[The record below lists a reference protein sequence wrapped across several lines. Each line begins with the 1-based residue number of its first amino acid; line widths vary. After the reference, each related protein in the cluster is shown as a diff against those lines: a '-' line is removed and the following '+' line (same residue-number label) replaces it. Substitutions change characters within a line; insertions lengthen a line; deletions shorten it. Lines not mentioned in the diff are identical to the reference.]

1 MTSALNPRFTFE
13 TFVVGAANRLA
24 VTAGRT
30 VAENPGSAYNPLF
43 IYSGSG
49 LGKTH
54 VLMAVGHAAKAIAA
68 QLNIEYLTLDEYVEA
83 FHAAIA
89 AGQGDAFRRR
99 FQNVDVLLVDDVQ
112 FLTNRKEMQA
122 ELLRLTE
129 ALQQSGHQI
138 VLASD
143 RPPAE
148 IADLDE
154 RLISRFSGGLVVDM
168 GIPDYETRVAILR
181 RKAEERGSSF
191 QPGVLETVARLEY
204 PNVRELMGA
213 LNRLIAFQA
222 VNDMPINEEAARKVL
237 GIPGTGDEGR
247 GKGAP
252 PPATPASSGD
262 EFSQFLSDVTVTV
275 GKAVEAWRARV
286 AEAVMRWE
294 GEGYRTGRLEKLLEQ
309 ETPAAVDDAIAAYVQ
324 DVERLKAL
332 ETEVAV
338 LDPQAAGEKVFRD
351 PDHMDQAEAAAAKVR
366 AGAAPPPAPSGAF
379 PFDSFVVGD
388 SNDVARN
395 AARDVISKPGKKY
408 NPLVIV
414 GRSGLGKTHLLNA
427 IGLELAKKKN
437 AVVACLS
444 TQQFVDELIAAIDG
458 NRVDWWRARYRR
470 ATALLL
476 DDIQLLAGKER
487 TQEELFNLFNQ
498 LVDADRQLIFTAP
511 AHPNTLE
518 GLEERIVSRLE
529 GGLVAEIS
537 DPDKELRRNV
547 LERLLTNQRVPIEPA
562 LLDYLADRPIDSVR
576 SLTGIVQRVV
586 EAAAAQDAPVTAGLA
601 RDVLEGAPPPR
612 RTTGLRTSG
621 IVVSSAGGVRSRE
634 RRVWA
639 WPASADRS
647 NFGYIY
653 FDRGRIS
660 YASIVNRRDRL
671 GDILVKHDKI
681 TQEQL
686 DAAIHRQAKER
697 DKKLGEILVIQN
709 VLTQQELERYMRMQ
723 IEESVYYLFTWTQG
737 TFNFEAD
744 VRPEQQDFLVSINP
758 ESLLLEGARRVDE
771 WGLIEKKIPSF
782 DLIFLVDRDRLAISD
797 ARLTEVQ
804 DRLLPLL
811 DGSRDVNQV
820 IEDSGLGALEGRSA

>member
-1 MTSALNPRFTFE
+1 MTSTLNPRFTFD

-54 VLMAVGHAAKAIAA
+54 VLMAVGHAAKALAT

-129 ALQQSGHQI
+129 ALQQAGHQI

-168 GIPDYETRVAILR
+168 GVPDYETRVAILR
-181 RKAEERGSSF
+181 RKADERGTSF
-191 QPGVLETVARLEY
+191 QPGVLETVAKIDY

-222 VNDMPINEEAARKVL
+222 VNDTPINEEAARKVL
-237 GIPGTGDEGR
+237 GVPT
-247 GKGAP
+247 A
-252 PPATPASSGD
+252 ASSTAASSTAAAPTVASSD
-262 EFSQFLSDVTVTV
+262 EFSQFLTDVTVTV

-286 AEAVMRWE
+286 AEAVIRWE
-294 GEGYRTGRLEKLLEQ
+294 GEGYRTGRLEKLLDQ
-309 ETPAAVDDAIAAYVQ
+309 ETPAAVDEAIAAYVQ
-324 DVERLKAL
+324 DVERLKTL
-332 ETEVAV
+332 EAEVAV
-338 LDPQAAGEKVFRD
+338 LDPQAAGEKAFRD
-351 PDHMDQAEAAAAKVR
+351 PDHMDEAEAAAAKVR
-366 AGAAPPPAPSGAF
+366 DGAAPPPAPSAAF
-379 PFDSFVVGD
+379 PLETYIGGS
-388 SNDVARN
+388 SNEVALS
-395 AARDVISKPGKKY
+395 AARDAIAKPGKKY
-408 NPLVIV
+408 NPVVIV
-414 GRSGLGKTHLLNA
+414 GPSGLGKTHLLNA
-427 IGLELAKKKN
+427 IGLELARKKN
-437 AVVACLS
+437 AIVACLS

-476 DDIQLLAGKER
+476 DDIQLLAGKDR

-498 LVDADRQLIFTAP
+498 CIDADHQLVFTAP
-511 AHPNTLE
+511 AHPNRLE

-529 GGLVAEIS
+529 GGLVVEIGE
-537 DPDKELRRNV
+537 PDKDLRRGV
-547 LERLLTNQRVPIEPA
+547 LERLLRNQRVVVEPA
-562 LLDYLADRPIDSVR
+562 LLDYLVDRPADSVR
-576 SLTGIVQRVV
+576 SLTGMVQRVV

-601 RDVLEGAPPPR
+601 RDVLEGAPPPGTR

-634 RRVWA
+634 KMVWD
-639 WPASADRS
+639 WPASADR
-647 NFGYIY
+647 
-653 FDRGRIS
+653 
-660 YASIVNRRDRL
+660 
-671 GDILVKHDKI
+671 
-681 TQEQL
+681 
-686 DAAIHRQAKER
+686 
-697 DKKLGEILVIQN
+697 
-709 VLTQQELERYMRMQ
+709 
-723 IEESVYYLFTWTQG
+723 
-737 TFNFEAD
+737 
-744 VRPEQQDFLVSINP
+744 
-758 ESLLLEGARRVDE
+758 
-771 WGLIEKKIPSF
+771 
-782 DLIFLVDRDRLAISD
+782 
-797 ARLTEVQ
+797 
-804 DRLLPLL
+804 
-811 DGSRDVNQV
+811 V
-820 IEDSGLGALEGRSA
+820 IEDLR

>member
-1 MTSALNPRFTFE
+1 VTTALNPRFTFE
-13 TFVVGAANRLA
+13 TLVVGAANRLA

-54 VLMAVGHAAKAIAA
+54 VLMAIGHGAKAIAA

-89 AGQGDAFRRR
+89 AGQGDTFRRR

-112 FLTNRKEMQA
+112 FLTNRKEMQT

-154 RLISRFSGGLVVDM
+154 RLISRFSGGLVVDI
-168 GIPDYETRVAILR
+168 GVPDYETRVAILR

-191 QPGVLETVARLEY
+191 QPGVLETVAKVEY
-204 PNVRELMGA
+204 PNVRELMGG

-222 VNDMPINEEAARKVL
+222 VNEMPINEEAVRKVL
-237 GIPGTGDEGR
+237 GIP
-247 GKGAP
+247 AL
-252 PPATPASSGD
+252 ASSTAAASTAASPAAATGPD

-286 AEAVMRWE
+286 TEAVMRWE
-294 GEGYRTGRLEKLLEQ
+294 GEGYRTARLSKLLDL
-309 ETPAAVDDAIAAYVQ
+309 ETPASVDEAIAGYVH
-324 DVERLKAL
+324 DVERLKGL
-332 ETEVAV
+332 EAEVAV
-338 LDPQAAGEKVFRD
+338 LDPQAAGDKVFHD
-351 PDHMDQAEAAAAKVR
+351 PDRLEEAEATAAKIR

-379 PFDSFVVGD
+379 PLESFVAGP
-388 SNDVARN
+388 SNEVALS
-395 AARDVISKPGKKY
+395 AARDVMAKPGKKY

-427 IGLELAKKKN
+427 IGLVLAKKKN
-437 AVVACLS
+437 AIVACLS

-470 ATALLL
+470 ASALLL

-498 LVDADRQLIFTAP
+498 FLDSDRQLIFTAP
-511 AHPNTLE
+511 APPNTLE

-529 GGLVAEIS
+529 GGLVTEIS

-547 LERLLTNQRVPIEPA
+547 LERVLDHQRLPKEPA

-586 EAAAAQDAPVTAGLA
+586 EAAAAQDEPVTAGLA

-634 RRVWA
+634 KMVWD
-639 WPASADRS
+639 WPASSDR
-647 NFGYIY
+647 
-653 FDRGRIS
+653 
-660 YASIVNRRDRL
+660 
-671 GDILVKHDKI
+671 
-681 TQEQL
+681 
-686 DAAIHRQAKER
+686 
-697 DKKLGEILVIQN
+697 
-709 VLTQQELERYMRMQ
+709 
-723 IEESVYYLFTWTQG
+723 
-737 TFNFEAD
+737 
-744 VRPEQQDFLVSINP
+744 
-758 ESLLLEGARRVDE
+758 
-771 WGLIEKKIPSF
+771 
-782 DLIFLVDRDRLAISD
+782 
-797 ARLTEVQ
+797 
-804 DRLLPLL
+804 
-811 DGSRDVNQV
+811 V
-820 IEDSGLGALEGRSA
+820 IEDLR

>member
-1 MTSALNPRFTFE
+1 MTSTLNPRFTFE

-54 VLMAVGHAAKAIAA
+54 VLMAIGHAAKTIAA

-181 RKAEERGSSF
+181 RKAEERGTKF
-191 QPGVLETVARLEY
+191 QPGVLETVAKVEY

-222 VNDMPINEEAARKVL
+222 VNDTPINADAASKVL
-237 GIPGTGDEGR
+237 GIPT
-247 GKGAP
+247 A
-252 PPATPASSGD
+252 ASPTAASPTAASPIAASPD
-262 EFSQFLSDVTVTV
+262 EFSQFLTDVTVTV

-286 AEAVMRWE
+286 TEAVLRWE
-294 GEGYRTGRLEKLLEQ
+294 GEGYRTGRLAKLLDQ
-309 ETPAAVDDAIAAYVQ
+309 ETPAAVDEAIASYVH

-332 ETEVAV
+332 EAEVAV
-338 LDPQAAGEKVFRD
+338 LDPQAAGDKVFRD
-351 PDHMDQAEAAAAKVR
+351 PDHMDDAEAAAAKVR
-366 AGAAPPPAPSGAF
+366 DGAAPPPGPSAAF
-379 PFDSFVVGD
+379 PLETYVPGA
-388 SNDVARN
+388 SNDVGLN
-395 AARDVISKPGKKY
+395 AARDVIAKPGKKY
-408 NPLVIV
+408 NPLVLV

-427 IGLELAKKKN
+427 IGLELAKKKG

-444 TQQFVDELIAAIDG
+444 TQGFVDELIAAIDG
-458 NRVDWWRARYRR
+458 NRVDWWRARYKR

-498 LVDADRQLIFTAP
+498 FLDADRQLVFTAP

-529 GGLVAEIS
+529 GGLVAEVGE
-537 DPDKELRRNV
+537 PDKELRRSV
-547 LERLLTNQRVPIEPA
+547 LERLLTTQHVAMEPA
-562 LLDYLADRPIDSVR
+562 LLDYLADRPVESVR
-576 SLTGIVQRVV
+576 NLSGMVQRVV

-601 RDVLEGAPPPR
+601 RDVLEGGQPPR
-612 RTTGLRTSG
+612 RTAGLRTSG

-634 RRVWA
+634 KMVWD
-639 WPASADRS
+639 WPAAADR
-647 NFGYIY
+647 
-653 FDRGRIS
+653 
-660 YASIVNRRDRL
+660 
-671 GDILVKHDKI
+671 
-681 TQEQL
+681 
-686 DAAIHRQAKER
+686 
-697 DKKLGEILVIQN
+697 
-709 VLTQQELERYMRMQ
+709 
-723 IEESVYYLFTWTQG
+723 
-737 TFNFEAD
+737 
-744 VRPEQQDFLVSINP
+744 
-758 ESLLLEGARRVDE
+758 
-771 WGLIEKKIPSF
+771 
-782 DLIFLVDRDRLAISD
+782 
-797 ARLTEVQ
+797 
-804 DRLLPLL
+804 
-811 DGSRDVNQV
+811 V
-820 IEDSGLGALEGRSA
+820 IEDLR

>member
-1 MTSALNPRFTFE
+1 MTSTLNPRFTFE

-54 VLMAVGHAAKAIAA
+54 VLMAIGHAAKTIAA

-181 RKAEERGSSF
+181 RKAEERGTKF
-191 QPGVLETVARLEY
+191 QPGVLETVAKVEY

-222 VNDMPINEEAARKVL
+222 VNDTPINADAASKVL
-237 GIPGTGDEGR
+237 GIPT
-247 GKGAP
+247 A
-252 PPATPASSGD
+252 ASPTAASPTAASPD
-262 EFSQFLSDVTVTV
+262 EFSQFLTDVTVTV

-286 AEAVMRWE
+286 TEAVLRWE
-294 GEGYRTGRLEKLLEQ
+294 GEGYRTGRLAKLLDQ
-309 ETPAAVDDAIAAYVQ
+309 ETPAAVDEAIASYVH

-332 ETEVAV
+332 EAEVAV
-338 LDPQAAGEKVFRD
+338 LDPQAAGDKVFRD
-351 PDHMDQAEAAAAKVR
+351 PDHMDDAEAAAAKVR
-366 AGAAPPPAPSGAF
+366 DGAAPPPGPSAAF
-379 PFDSFVVGD
+379 PLETYVPGA
-388 SNDVARN
+388 SNDVGLN
-395 AARDVISKPGKKY
+395 AARDVIAKPGKKY
-408 NPLVIV
+408 NPLVLV

-427 IGLELAKKKN
+427 IGLELAKKRG

-444 TQQFVDELIAAIDG
+444 TQGFVDELIAAIDG
-458 NRVDWWRARYRR
+458 NRVDWWRARYKR

-498 LVDADRQLIFTAP
+498 FLDADRQLVFTAP

-529 GGLVAEIS
+529 GGLVAEVGE
-537 DPDKELRRNV
+537 PDKELRRSV
-547 LERLLTNQRVPIEPA
+547 LERLLTTQHVAMEPA
-562 LLDYLADRPIDSVR
+562 LLDYLADRPVESVR
-576 SLTGIVQRVV
+576 NLSGMVQRVV

-601 RDVLEGAPPPR
+601 RDVLEGAQPPR
-612 RTTGLRTSG
+612 RTAGLRTSG

-634 RRVWA
+634 KMVWD
-639 WPASADRS
+639 WPAAADR
-647 NFGYIY
+647 
-653 FDRGRIS
+653 
-660 YASIVNRRDRL
+660 
-671 GDILVKHDKI
+671 
-681 TQEQL
+681 
-686 DAAIHRQAKER
+686 
-697 DKKLGEILVIQN
+697 
-709 VLTQQELERYMRMQ
+709 
-723 IEESVYYLFTWTQG
+723 
-737 TFNFEAD
+737 
-744 VRPEQQDFLVSINP
+744 
-758 ESLLLEGARRVDE
+758 
-771 WGLIEKKIPSF
+771 
-782 DLIFLVDRDRLAISD
+782 
-797 ARLTEVQ
+797 
-804 DRLLPLL
+804 
-811 DGSRDVNQV
+811 V
-820 IEDSGLGALEGRSA
+820 IEDLR

>member
-1 MTSALNPRFTFE
+1 MTSSLNPRFTFE

-54 VLMAVGHAAKAIAA
+54 LLMAIGHAAKAIAA
-68 QLNIEYLTLDEYVEA
+68 QLNIEYLTLDEYVES

-99 FQNVDVLLVDDVQ
+99 FQNVAVLLVDDVQ

-191 QPGVLETVARLEY
+191 QPGVLETVAKVEY

-222 VNDMPINEEAARKVL
+222 VNDMPINAEAASKVL
-237 GIPGTGDEGR
+237 GIPTR
-247 GKGAP
+247 PSTA
-252 PPATPASSGD
+252 AASTAASSTAASSD
-262 EFSQFLSDVTVTV
+262 EFSQFLTDVTTTV

-286 AEAVMRWE
+286 TEAIMRWE
-294 GEGYRTGRLEKLLEQ
+294 GEGYRTGRLEKLLDQ
-309 ETPAAVDDAIAAYVQ
+309 ESPAAVDEVIAAYVQ

-332 ETEVAV
+332 EAEVAV
-338 LDPQAAGEKVFRD
+338 LDPQAAGGKVFRD
-351 PDHMDQAEAAAAKVR
+351 PDQMEAAEAAAAKVR
-366 AGAAPPPAPSGAF
+366 DGAAPPPAPSGAF
-379 PFDSFVVGD
+379 PLESYLAGP
-388 SNDVARN
+388 SNEVALN
-395 AARDVISKPGKKY
+395 AARDVLAKPGKKY

-476 DDIQLLAGKER
+476 DDIHLLAGKER

-518 GLEERIVSRLE
+518 GLEERIISRLE
-529 GGLVAEIS
+529 GGLVAQIAE
-537 DPDKELRRNV
+537 PDKELRRSV
-547 LERLLTNQRVPIEPA
+547 LERLLTQQGIPVEPA
-562 LLDYLADRPIDSVR
+562 LLDYLADRPIDSIR
-576 SLTGIVQRVV
+576 NLNGIVQRVV
-586 EAAAAQDAPVTAGLA
+586 EAAAAQDASVSAGLA
-601 RDVLEGAPPPR
+601 REVLEGAPPPR
-612 RTTGLRTSG
+612 RTVGLRTSG

-634 RRVWA
+634 KMVWD
-639 WPASADRS
+639 WPAAADR
-647 NFGYIY
+647 
-653 FDRGRIS
+653 
-660 YASIVNRRDRL
+660 
-671 GDILVKHDKI
+671 
-681 TQEQL
+681 
-686 DAAIHRQAKER
+686 
-697 DKKLGEILVIQN
+697 
-709 VLTQQELERYMRMQ
+709 
-723 IEESVYYLFTWTQG
+723 
-737 TFNFEAD
+737 
-744 VRPEQQDFLVSINP
+744 
-758 ESLLLEGARRVDE
+758 
-771 WGLIEKKIPSF
+771 
-782 DLIFLVDRDRLAISD
+782 
-797 ARLTEVQ
+797 
-804 DRLLPLL
+804 
-811 DGSRDVNQV
+811 V
-820 IEDSGLGALEGRSA
+820 IEDLR

>member
-1 MTSALNPRFTFE
+1 
-13 TFVVGAANRLA
+13 
-24 VTAGRT
+24 
-30 VAENPGSAYNPLF
+30 
-43 IYSGSG
+43 
-49 LGKTH
+49 
-54 VLMAVGHAAKAIAA
+54 MAIGHAAKTIAS

-89 AGQGDAFRRR
+89 AGQGDNFRRR

-143 RPPAE
+143 RPPTE

-181 RKAEERGSSF
+181 RKAEERGTSF
-191 QPGVLETVARLEY
+191 QPGVLETVAKVEY

-222 VNDMPINEEAARKVL
+222 VNDSPINAEAASKVL
-237 GIPGTGDEGR
+237 GIPT
-247 GKGAP
+247 A
-252 PPATPASSGD
+252 ASSSVASASVASPSVASPD

-286 AEAVMRWE
+286 AEAVLRWE
-294 GEGYRTGRLEKLLEQ
+294 GEGYRTGRLEKLLDQ
-309 ETPAAVDDAIAAYVQ
+309 ETPAAVDEAISAYVQ

-332 ETEVAV
+332 EAEVAV

-351 PDHMDQAEAAAAKVR
+351 PDHMDEAEAAAAKVR
-366 AGAAPPPAPSGAF
+366 DGAAPPPAPSAAF
-379 PFDSFVVGD
+379 PLESYVAGP
-388 SNDVARN
+388 SNEVALGAVR
-395 AARDVISKPGKKY
+395 AVIAKPGKKY

-427 IGLELAKKKN
+427 VGLELAKKKN

-444 TQQFVDELIAAIDG
+444 TQGFVDELIAAIDG

-498 LVDADRQLIFTAP
+498 FLDADRQLVFTAP

-529 GGLVAEIS
+529 GGLVTEIAE
-537 DPDKELRRNV
+537 PDKELRRSV
-547 LERLLTNQRVPIEPA
+547 LERLLTQQRVPIEPA
-562 LLDYLADRPIDSVR
+562 LLDYLTDRPIDSVR
-576 SLTGIVQRVV
+576 SLTGVVQRVV
-586 EAAAAQDAPVTAGLA
+586 EAAAAEDAPVTAGLA
-601 RDVLEGAPPPR
+601 RDVLEGAPPPAPSGGR
-612 RTTGLRTSG
+612 RTAGFRTSG

-634 RRVWA
+634 KMVWD
-639 WPASADRS
+639 WPAAADR
-647 NFGYIY
+647 
-653 FDRGRIS
+653 
-660 YASIVNRRDRL
+660 
-671 GDILVKHDKI
+671 
-681 TQEQL
+681 
-686 DAAIHRQAKER
+686 
-697 DKKLGEILVIQN
+697 
-709 VLTQQELERYMRMQ
+709 
-723 IEESVYYLFTWTQG
+723 
-737 TFNFEAD
+737 
-744 VRPEQQDFLVSINP
+744 
-758 ESLLLEGARRVDE
+758 
-771 WGLIEKKIPSF
+771 
-782 DLIFLVDRDRLAISD
+782 
-797 ARLTEVQ
+797 
-804 DRLLPLL
+804 
-811 DGSRDVNQV
+811 V
-820 IEDSGLGALEGRSA
+820 IEDLR

>member
-1 MTSALNPRFTFE
+1 MTSALNPRFSFE
-13 TFVVGAANRLA
+13 TFVVGSANRLA

-54 VLMAVGHAAKAIAA
+54 VMMAIGHAAKTIAS

-154 RLISRFSGGLVVDM
+154 RLISRFSGGLVVDI

-181 RKAEERGSSF
+181 RKAEERGSKF
-191 QPGVLETVARLEY
+191 QPGVLETVAKVEY

-213 LNRLIAFQA
+213 LNRLVAFQA
-222 VNDMPINEEAARKVL
+222 VNDTPMNAEAASKVL
-237 GIPGTGDEGR
+237 GIPTG
-247 GKGAP
+247 ASP
-252 PPATPASSGD
+252 TAASSAAASSAAASSAAASPD
-262 EFSQFLSDVTVTV
+262 EFSQFLTDVTVTV

-286 AEAVMRWE
+286 TEAVMRWE

-309 ETPAAVDDAIAAYVQ
+309 ETPSAVDEAIAAYVQ

-332 ETEVAV
+332 ESEVAV
-338 LDPQAAGEKVFRD
+338 LDPQAAGGKVFRD
-351 PDHMDQAEAAAAKVR
+351 PDHFDEAEAAAEKVR
-366 AGAAPPPAPSGAF
+366 DGAAPPPAPSAAF
-379 PFDSFVVGD
+379 PFESYVAGP
-388 SNDVARN
+388 SNDVALK
-395 AARDVISKPGKKY
+395 AVRDVIAKPGKKY

-414 GRSGLGKTHLLNA
+414 GKSGLGKTHLLNA
-427 IGLELAKKKN
+427 VGLELAKKKKN
-437 AVVACLS
+437 VVVACLS
-444 TQQFVDELIAAIDG
+444 TQAFVDELIAAIDG

-476 DDIQLLAGKER
+476 DDIHLLAGKER

-498 LVDADRQLIFTAP
+498 FLDGDRQLVFTAP
-511 AHPNTLE
+511 AHPNTLD

-529 GGLVAEIS
+529 GGLVAEIAE
-537 DPDKELRRNV
+537 PDKELRRSV
-547 LERLLTNQRVPIEPA
+547 LERLLTQQHVSLEPA
-562 LLDYLADRPIDSVR
+562 LVDYLADRPIDSVR
-576 SLTGIVQRVV
+576 SLTGVVQRVV
-586 EAAAAQDAPVTAGLA
+586 EAAAAQDGPVTAGLA
-601 RDVLEGAPPPR
+601 REVLEGAPPPR

-634 RRVWA
+634 KMVWD
-639 WPASADRS
+639 WPSAGDR
-647 NFGYIY
+647 
-653 FDRGRIS
+653 
-660 YASIVNRRDRL
+660 
-671 GDILVKHDKI
+671 
-681 TQEQL
+681 
-686 DAAIHRQAKER
+686 
-697 DKKLGEILVIQN
+697 
-709 VLTQQELERYMRMQ
+709 
-723 IEESVYYLFTWTQG
+723 
-737 TFNFEAD
+737 
-744 VRPEQQDFLVSINP
+744 
-758 ESLLLEGARRVDE
+758 
-771 WGLIEKKIPSF
+771 
-782 DLIFLVDRDRLAISD
+782 
-797 ARLTEVQ
+797 
-804 DRLLPLL
+804 
-811 DGSRDVNQV
+811 V
-820 IEDSGLGALEGRSA
+820 IEDLR

>member
-1 MTSALNPRFTFE
+1 MTSSLNPRFTFE

-54 VLMAVGHAAKAIAA
+54 VLMAIGHAAKMIAS

-154 RLISRFSGGLVVDM
+154 RLISRFSGGLVVDI

-181 RKAEERGSSF
+181 RKAEERGSKF
-191 QPGVLETVARLEY
+191 QPGVLETVAKVEY

-222 VNDMPINEEAARKVL
+222 VNDMPINEEAVRKVL
-237 GIPGTGDEGR
+237 GIPTAASSTAASPTVASPTA
-247 GKGAP
+247 AP
-252 PPATPASSGD
+252 PD

-286 AEAVMRWE
+286 TEAVMRWE
-294 GEGYRTGRLEKLLEQ
+294 GEGYRAGRLEKLLEQ

-332 ETEVAV
+332 EAEVAV
-338 LDPQAAGEKVFRD
+338 LDPQAAGDKVFRD
-351 PDHMDQAEAAAAKVR
+351 PDHMDEAEAAAAKVR
-366 AGAAPPPAPSGAF
+366 DGAAPPPAPSGAF
-379 PFDSFVVGD
+379 PLESFVAGP
-388 SNDVARN
+388 SNEVALN
-395 AARDVISKPGKKY
+395 AARDVIGKPGKKY

-427 IGLELAKKKN
+427 IGLELAKKKH
-437 AVVACLS
+437 AIVACLS

-487 TQEELFNLFNQ
+487 TQEELFNLFNH
-498 LVDADRQLIFTAP
+498 LADADRQLIFTAP

-529 GGLVAEIS
+529 GGLVAEIA
-537 DPDKELRRNV
+537 DPDKELRRSL
-547 LERLLTNQRVPIEPA
+547 LERLLTQQYVPMEPA

-576 SLTGIVQRVV
+576 SLSGVVQRVV
-586 EAAAAQDAPVTAGLA
+586 EAAAAQDASVSAGLA
-601 RDVLEGAPPPR
+601 RDVLEGTPAPR
-612 RTTGLRTSG
+612 RPAGLRTSG

-634 RRVWA
+634 KMVWD
-639 WPASADRS
+639 WPASADR
-647 NFGYIY
+647 
-653 FDRGRIS
+653 
-660 YASIVNRRDRL
+660 
-671 GDILVKHDKI
+671 
-681 TQEQL
+681 
-686 DAAIHRQAKER
+686 
-697 DKKLGEILVIQN
+697 
-709 VLTQQELERYMRMQ
+709 
-723 IEESVYYLFTWTQG
+723 
-737 TFNFEAD
+737 
-744 VRPEQQDFLVSINP
+744 
-758 ESLLLEGARRVDE
+758 
-771 WGLIEKKIPSF
+771 
-782 DLIFLVDRDRLAISD
+782 
-797 ARLTEVQ
+797 
-804 DRLLPLL
+804 
-811 DGSRDVNQV
+811 V
-820 IEDSGLGALEGRSA
+820 IEDLR

>member
-1 MTSALNPRFTFE
+1 MTSVLNPRFTFD

-54 VLMAVGHAAKAIAA
+54 LLMAVGHAAKAIAA

-112 FLTNRKEMQA
+112 FLTNRKEMQT

-129 ALQQSGHQI
+129 ALQQSSHQI

-148 IADLDE
+148 IADLDG

-181 RKAEERGSSF
+181 RKAEERGSKF
-191 QPGVLETVARLEY
+191 QPGVLETVAKVEY

-222 VNDMPINEEAARKVL
+222 VNDMAINEEAVRKVL
-237 GIPGTGDEGR
+237 GIPT
-247 GKGAP
+247 A
-252 PPATPASSGD
+252 ASSAAASPAAASPAAASSD

-286 AEAVMRWE
+286 TEAVMRWE

-309 ETPAAVDDAIAAYVQ
+309 DTPAAVDEAITAYVQ
-324 DVERLKAL
+324 DVERLRAL
-332 ETEVAV
+332 EAEVAV
-338 LDPQAAGEKVFRD
+338 LDPQAAGDKVFHD
-351 PDHMDQAEAAAAKVR
+351 PDKMEEAEAAATKVR
-366 AGAAPPPAPSGAF
+366 DGAAPPPAPSGAF
-379 PFDSFVVGD
+379 PLESYVAGP
-388 SNDVARN
+388 SNEVALS
-395 AARDVISKPGKKY
+395 AARDAIAKPGKKY

-437 AVVACLS
+437 AIVACLS

-529 GGLVAEIS
+529 GGLVAEIAE
-537 DPDKELRRNV
+537 PDKELRRSM
-547 LERLLTNQRVPIEPA
+547 LERLLSQQRLPLEPA

-576 SLTGIVQRVV
+576 TLTGMVQRIV

-601 RDVLEGAPPPR
+601 REVLEGAPPPR

-634 RRVWA
+634 KMVWD
-639 WPASADRS
+639 WPAASDR
-647 NFGYIY
+647 
-653 FDRGRIS
+653 
-660 YASIVNRRDRL
+660 
-671 GDILVKHDKI
+671 
-681 TQEQL
+681 
-686 DAAIHRQAKER
+686 
-697 DKKLGEILVIQN
+697 
-709 VLTQQELERYMRMQ
+709 
-723 IEESVYYLFTWTQG
+723 
-737 TFNFEAD
+737 
-744 VRPEQQDFLVSINP
+744 
-758 ESLLLEGARRVDE
+758 
-771 WGLIEKKIPSF
+771 
-782 DLIFLVDRDRLAISD
+782 
-797 ARLTEVQ
+797 
-804 DRLLPLL
+804 
-811 DGSRDVNQV
+811 V
-820 IEDSGLGALEGRSA
+820 IEDLR

>member
-1 MTSALNPRFTFE
+1 MTSALNPRFSFE
-13 TFVVGAANRLA
+13 TFVVGSANRLA

-54 VLMAVGHAAKAIAA
+54 VLMAIGHAAKAIAS

-122 ELLRLTE
+122 ELMRLTE

-168 GIPDYETRVAILR
+168 GVPDYETRVAILR
-181 RKAEERGSSF
+181 RKSEERGMSF
-191 QPGVLETVARLEY
+191 QPGVLETVAKVEY

-222 VNDMPINEEAARKVL
+222 VNESPVNAEAAKTIL
-237 GIPGTGDEGR
+237 GIPAAASAIAASPT
-247 GKGAP
+247 AAL
-252 PPATPASSGD
+252 PAAASPD

-286 AEAVMRWE
+286 AEAVLRWE
-294 GEGYRTGRLEKLLEQ
+294 GEGYRTGRLEKLLDQ
-309 ETPAAVDDAIAAYVQ
+309 ETPAAVDEAIAAYVQ

-332 ETEVAV
+332 EAEVAV

-351 PDHMDQAEAAAAKVR
+351 PDHMKQAEAAAAKVR
-366 AGAAPPPAPSGAF
+366 EGAAPPPAPSAAF
-379 PFDSFVVGD
+379 PFDSYVAGP
-388 SNDVARN
+388 SNEVALS
-395 AARDVISKPGKKY
+395 AARDVIAKPGKKY

-427 IGLELAKKKN
+427 IGLEMAKKKH

-498 LVDADRQLIFTAP
+498 LVDADRQLVFTAP

-529 GGLVAEIS
+529 GGLVTEIVE
-537 DPDKELRRNV
+537 PDKELRRSV
-547 LERLLTNQRVPIEPA
+547 LERLLTQQRVPMEPA
-562 LLDYLADRPIDSVR
+562 LLDYLADRPVDSVR

-586 EAAAAQDAPVTAGLA
+586 EAAAAEDSPVTAGLA

-612 RTTGLRTSG
+612 RTQGLRTSG

-634 RRVWA
+634 KMVWD
-639 WPASADRS
+639 WPAAGDR
-647 NFGYIY
+647 
-653 FDRGRIS
+653 
-660 YASIVNRRDRL
+660 
-671 GDILVKHDKI
+671 
-681 TQEQL
+681 
-686 DAAIHRQAKER
+686 
-697 DKKLGEILVIQN
+697 
-709 VLTQQELERYMRMQ
+709 
-723 IEESVYYLFTWTQG
+723 
-737 TFNFEAD
+737 
-744 VRPEQQDFLVSINP
+744 
-758 ESLLLEGARRVDE
+758 
-771 WGLIEKKIPSF
+771 
-782 DLIFLVDRDRLAISD
+782 
-797 ARLTEVQ
+797 
-804 DRLLPLL
+804 
-811 DGSRDVNQV
+811 V
-820 IEDSGLGALEGRSA
+820 IEDLR

>member
-1 MTSALNPRFTFE
+1 
-13 TFVVGAANRLA
+13 
-24 VTAGRT
+24 
-30 VAENPGSAYNPLF
+30 
-43 IYSGSG
+43 
-49 LGKTH
+49 
-54 VLMAVGHAAKAIAA
+54 
-68 QLNIEYLTLDEYVEA
+68 
-83 FHAAIA
+83 
-89 AGQGDAFRRR
+89 
-99 FQNVDVLLVDDVQ
+99 
-112 FLTNRKEMQA
+112 
-122 ELLRLTE
+122 
-129 ALQQSGHQI
+129 
-138 VLASD
+138 
-143 RPPAE
+143 
-148 IADLDE
+148 
-154 RLISRFSGGLVVDM
+154 
-168 GIPDYETRVAILR
+168 
-181 RKAEERGSSF
+181 
-191 QPGVLETVARLEY
+191 
-204 PNVRELMGA
+204 MGA

-332 ETEVAV
+332 EAEVAV

-634 RRVWA
+634 KMVWD
-639 WPASADRS
+639 WPASGDR
-647 NFGYIY
+647 
-653 FDRGRIS
+653 
-660 YASIVNRRDRL
+660 
-671 GDILVKHDKI
+671 
-681 TQEQL
+681 
-686 DAAIHRQAKER
+686 
-697 DKKLGEILVIQN
+697 
-709 VLTQQELERYMRMQ
+709 
-723 IEESVYYLFTWTQG
+723 
-737 TFNFEAD
+737 
-744 VRPEQQDFLVSINP
+744 
-758 ESLLLEGARRVDE
+758 
-771 WGLIEKKIPSF
+771 
-782 DLIFLVDRDRLAISD
+782 
-797 ARLTEVQ
+797 
-804 DRLLPLL
+804 
-811 DGSRDVNQV
+811 V
-820 IEDSGLGALEGRSA
+820 IEDLR